1 MPVKKYLTL
10 FALLPLAGCGGG
22 SAPEATDAAADSSN
36 TDAPAADQ
44 AMSQPMAADEVAA
57 SRDLDAILEAQPEAV
72 KARYVYRKPAE
83 TLAFFGVEP
92 GMTVVEALPGG
103 GWYTKILLPYLGEDG
118 LLIGAD
124 YPYQQWVVNPSST
137 PERLEEKKT
146 WVQDWTADAESW
158 RGEGDAAVA
167 AFQMAEMPAEFEGK
181 ADVVLFI
188 RALHNLARF
197 EDEAG
202 TLTSAITDAWNAL
215 KPGGI
220 VGVIQHEA
228 RPDMPDDWADG
239 SNGYLKKDFVIE
251 RMEAAGFELV
261 DSTDMHANPK
271 DQPTTDDAVWRLPPG
286 LSGSD
291 EDPELRAERQAIG
304 ESNRMTLKFMK
315 PAG

>member
-1 MPVKKYLTL
+1 MKHYLTL
-10 FALLPLAGCGGG
+10 IALLPLAACGGG
-22 SAPEATDAAADSSN
+22 STPEATDSTADSNDTAAPVAEEASSATMAAEESAEPRDLQAILDAQPAAA
-36 TDAPAADQ
+36 
-44 AMSQPMAADEVAA
+44 
-57 SRDLDAILEAQPEAV
+57 R
-72 KARYVYRKPAE
+72 ARYQYRKPAE

-103 GWYTKILLPYLGEDG
+103 GWYTKILLPYLGADG

-124 YPYQQWVVNPSST
+124 YPYQQWVVNPSTT

-146 WVQDWTADAESW
+146 WVQDWTAIAEGW

-167 AFQMAEMPAEFEGK
+167 AFQMAEMPAEFEGQ

-202 TLTSAITDAWNAL
+202 TLTSAITDAYNAL

-220 VGVIQHEA
+220 VGIIQHEA

-239 SNGYLKKDFVIE
+239 SNGYLKKDFLIE

-261 DSTDMHANPK
+261 DSSDMHENPK

-286 LSGSD
+286 LSGTAD
-291 EDPELRAERQAIG
+291 NPELRAEREAIG

-315 PAG
+315 PAA